1 MGSYSIQI
9 TPFTAA
15 TTPPQNKAKPKH
27 KNTTTIPGPVGTTA
41 TASDEK
47 EQNKKKITD
56 KSFSNNKTTKATTK

>member
-1 MGSYSIQI
+1 MWSYSIQI

-27 KNTTTIPGPVGTTA
+27 KNTTPA
-41 TASDEK
+41 TASNEK

-56 KSFSNNKTTKATTK
+56 KSFSNYKTARATTK